1 MTATDILQELQAMG
15 NASTKRIFQ
24 NHGAPEPLFGVK
36 VGDLKKIVQ
45 RVKKDH
51 ELSLALYDTGNSDAM
66 YLAGLIAD
74 EKKISRQELQHW
86 AERAP
91 WHITGECTVA
101 WVAAESPHGWA
112 LGLEW
117 IESDRESIAAAGWA
131 TLSNWVMIH
140 PDNVLDM
147 SKLEG
152 LLKRVAVTLPEADN
166 RVRYTM
172 NSFIMACGIYIG
184 PLHAQALAAAG
195 RVGKVK
201 VNVGNTACKV
211 PDAASYINNAIEK
224 GYWGKK
230 KKMARC

>member
-1 MTATDILQELQAMG
+1 MTATDILNELQTMG
-15 NASTKRIFQ
+15 SESTKRTLL
-24 NHGAPEPLFGVK
+24 NHGATEPFFGVK
-36 VGDLKKIVQ
+36 VGDMKKIVQ
-45 RVKKDH
+45 RVKKNHD
-51 ELSLALYDTGNSDAM
+51 LSLALYDTGNSDAM

-74 EKKISRQELQHW
+74 EKKISRHELQHW
-86 AERAP
+86 VERAP
-91 WHITGECTVA
+91 WHMISEYTVP

-117 IESDRESIAAAGWA
+117 IESDRESIASAGWA

-140 PDNVLDM
+140 PDEALDM
-147 SKLEG
+147 SELEE
-152 LLKRVAVTLPEADN
+152 LLKRVAVTLPEAAN

-172 NSFIMACGIYIG
+172 NIFIIACGIYVG
-184 PLHAQALAAAG
+184 PLHEQALAAAG
-195 RVGKVK
+195 RVGKVM

-224 GYWGKK
+224 GQWGKK